1 MPGMPDV
8 IIRKA
13 IPTRTKPT
21 KTATTPKTN
30 YPLPLSGAGWQPMQQ
45 SFRQRARQANKSGQM
60 HLLSAEETR
69 LVSQNPWILSAR
81 DIQVPP
87 PDGWRSFV
95 FMGGRGAGKTRAGAE
110 WLRWSMLQG
119 GCGRAALVGPALH
132 DVREVMID
140 GPSGLK
146 WIEPLKCRRP
156 SYSPSRRILSFD
168 NGAEAHVFSA
178 EDPDSLRGPQFDVA
192 WCDEIAAW
200 LRGQAVW
207 DTLQMG
213 LRLGADPRVMATTT
227 PRPTPFFKA
236 LLAGPDTIIRRASMA
251 ENAANLSAGFVAAME
266 AAYGGSALA
275 RQEIHG
281 EMLEDP
287 EGALFSRRKIDDARV
302 ETPPMLEDV
311 IVAVDPP
318 ATSGA
323 HADACGIIAAGVRD
337 GVAYVLADASA
348 PGLKPLDW
356 ARRAVVI
363 SREVGAR
370 EIIAEANQG
379 GEMVRQVLESAG
391 VDVPVR
397 LVHARLGKRA
407 RAAPVATLY
416 EQGRV
421 AHVGLLP
428 ELEDQMCRFG
438 AEGFRGSPDRVDALV
453 WAIWALL
460 LDRAGPWVRV
470 L

>member
-1 MPGMPDV
+1 MYGLPDPAKRRPPKMTRMTTTPPLPSSAGWTPWQPAFR
-8 IIRKA
+8 RKA
-13 IPTRTKPT
+13 RHAVTSGDWQGM
-21 KTATTPKTN
+21 TAGDR
-30 YPLPLSGAGWQPMQQ
+30 S
-45 SFRQRARQANKSGQM
+45 
-60 HLLSAEETR
+60 
-69 LVSQNPWILSAR
+69 LVSQNPWLAAAR

-87 PDGWRSFV
+87 QAGWRTFV

-110 WLRWSMLQG
+110 WLRWSMLHG
-119 GCGRAALVGPALH
+119 GCRRAALVGPALH

-146 WIEPLKCRRP
+146 WIEPLKSRRP
-156 SYSPSRRILSFD
+156 TYSPSRRLLRFD

-192 WCDEIAAW
+192 WCDEVAAW

-213 LRLGADPRVMATTT
+213 LRLGDAPRVMATTT
-227 PRPTPFFKA
+227 PRPTPFFTG
-236 LLAGPDTIIRRASMA
+236 LLKGADTLVRRTSMA
-251 ENAANLSAGFVAAME
+251 ENVDNLSDGFVSAMM
-266 AAYGGSALA
+266 AAYGDSALA

-281 EMLEDP
+281 ELLEDP
-287 EGALFSRRKIDDARV
+287 DGALFRRQMIDAARV
-302 ETPPMLEDV
+302 DAPPMMEDV

-318 ATSGA
+318 ASSGPA
-323 HADACGIIAAGVRD
+323 ADACGIIAAGVRA
-337 GVAYVLADASA
+337 GVSYVLADASA

-356 ARRAVVI
+356 ARRAVAV

-397 LVHARLGKRA
+397 LVRARLGKRA

-453 WAIWALL
+453 WAIWALA
-460 LDRAGPWVRV
+460 LDGAGPWVRV

>member
-1 MPGMPDV
+1 
-8 IIRKA
+8 
-13 IPTRTKPT
+13 
-21 KTATTPKTN
+21 
-30 YPLPLSGAGWQPMQQ
+30 
-45 SFRQRARQANKSGQM
+45 
-60 HLLSAEETR
+60 
-69 LVSQNPWILSAR
+69 
-81 DIQVPP
+81 
-87 PDGWRSFV
+87 
-95 FMGGRGAGKTRAGAE
+95 
-110 WLRWSMLQG
+110 
-119 GCGRAALVGPALH
+119 
-132 DVREVMID
+132 
-140 GPSGLK
+140 
-146 WIEPLKCRRP
+146 
-156 SYSPSRRILSFD
+156 
-168 NGAEAHVFSA
+168 
-178 EDPDSLRGPQFDVA
+178 
-192 WCDEIAAW
+192 
-200 LRGQAVW
+200 
-207 DTLQMG
+207 
-213 LRLGADPRVMATTT
+213 
-227 PRPTPFFKA
+227 
-236 LLAGPDTIIRRASMA
+236 
-251 ENAANLSAGFVAAME
+251 
-266 AAYGGSALA
+266 
-275 RQEIHG
+275 
-281 EMLEDP
+281 
-287 EGALFSRRKIDDARV
+287 
-302 ETPPMLEDV
+302 MLEDV

-318 ATSGA
+318 ATSGVR
-323 HADACGIIAAGVRD
+323 ADACGIIAAGVRK

-391 VDVPVR
+391 ADVPVR

>member
-1 MPGMPDV
+1 M
-8 IIRKA
+8 
-13 IPTRTKPT
+13 
-21 KTATTPKTN
+21 
-30 YPLPLSGAGWQPMQQ
+30 
-45 SFRQRARQANKSGQM
+45 
-60 HLLSAEETR
+60 
-69 LVSQNPWILSAR
+69 
-81 DIQVPP
+81 
-87 PDGWRSFV
+87 WR
-95 FMGGRGAGKTRAGAE
+95 
-110 WLRWSMLQG
+110 
-119 GCGRAALVGPALH
+119 
-132 DVREVMID
+132 
-140 GPSGLK
+140 
-146 WIEPLKCRRP
+146 
-156 SYSPSRRILSFD
+156 
-168 NGAEAHVFSA
+168 
-178 EDPDSLRGPQFDVA
+178 

-323 HADACGIIAAGVRD
+323 HADACGIIAAGVRN

-453 WAIWALL
+453 WAIWALPM
-460 LDRAGPWVRV
+460 DRAGPWVRV

>member
-1 MPGMPDV
+1 MT
-8 IIRKA
+8 K
-13 IPTRTKPT
+13 TRTRSQLGWK
-21 KTATTPKTN
+21 
-30 YPLPLSGAGWQPMQQ
+30 LWQSGWRTRAQDLIRSRQ
-45 SFRQRARQANKSGQM
+45 SDELDPDEQI
-60 HLLSAEETR
+60 LILE
-69 LVSQNPWILSAR
+69 NPWLLEAR
-81 DIQVPP
+81 DTQLPP
-87 PDGWRSFV
+87 PGPWRTCL

-110 WLRWSMLQG
+110 WLRWSVLQG

-146 WIEPLKCRRP
+146 WIEPDAKWRP
-156 SYSPSRRILSFD
+156 VYHASRRLLTFD

-192 WCDEIAAW
+192 WCDEVAAW

-213 LRLGADPRVMATTT
+213 LRLGDAPRVMATTT
-227 PRPTPFFKA
+227 PRPTPFFTG
-236 LLAGPDTIIRRASMA
+236 LLKGADTLVRRTSMA
-251 ENAANLSAGFVAAME
+251 ENADNLSDGFVSAMM
-266 AAYGGSALA
+266 AAYGDSALA

-281 EMLEDP
+281 ELLEDP
-287 EGALFSRRKIDDARV
+287 DGALFRRQMIDAARV
-302 ETPPMLEDV
+302 DAPPMMEDV

-318 ATSGA
+318 ASSGPA
-323 HADACGIIAAGVRD
+323 ADACGIIAAGVRA
-337 GVAYVLADASA
+337 GVSYVLADASA

-356 ARRAVVI
+356 ARRAVAV

-397 LVHARLGKRA
+397 LVRARLGKRA

-453 WAIWALL
+453 WAIWALA
-460 LDRAGPWVRV
+460 LDGAGPWVRV